1 MDLLTVAHAKARE
14 LAQIFYEAGTARDLR
29 LKRYGGNAELA
40 LRDIR
45 ARNDELEVLAEE
57 IERTPDAKS
66 LGALFGSG
74 DGQREVLGDYHR
86 LPVAPVRLAPLG
98 GGL

>member
-1 MDLLTVAHAKARE
+1 MDLMTMAAAKVRE
-14 LAQIFYEAGTARDLR
+14 LAQIFHEVGRDLR
-29 LKRYGGNAELA
+29 LKRYRGNAHAA

-45 ARNDELEVLAEE
+45 ARNDELEVLAEQ

-66 LGALFGSG
+66 LCAMFGAP
-74 DGQREVLGDYHR
+74 DNREALGDYHR
-86 LPVAPVRLAPLG
+86 LPVTPASLAPLG